1 MNLKAVV
8 SSQASKWVDPPC
20 VLSVDVLYICIPLPI
35 PINVLKSTPNHMNGR
50 CSHALAGESW
60 QFFAMAFNAL
70 PLSPLRYEGVPNRG
84 LQQTNTEQAT
94 EMQFLQHEAQKWKD
108 LAEERGRVTVAASEL
123 EEKLAEKTRQ
133 LEGHNTRANDAEAK
147 VKELGL
153 QVHNLQT
160 DMTQLEEAAGNTS
173 NNEADVTLTNQA
185 ERLERELA
193 ATTGYSGFS

>member
-50 CSHALAGESW
+50 CSYVLAGGSW
-60 QFFAMAFNAL
+60 HFVAMAFNAL

-94 EMQFLQHEAQKWKD
+94 EMQSFQQKAQKWKD
-108 LAEERGRVTVAASEL
+108 LAEERGRVTVAVSKL
-123 EEKLAEKTRQ
+123 EEKLAERTRQ
-133 LEGHNTRANDAEAK
+133 LEGHNTRTNDAEAK
-147 VKELGL
+147 VKELER
-153 QVHNLQT
+153 QFHNRRT
-160 DMTQLEEAAGNTS
+160 DMTQLEEAVDYACS
-173 NNEADVTLTNQA
+173 LPSLVFCMAQ
-185 ERLERELA
+185 ELP
-193 ATTGYSGFS
+193 T